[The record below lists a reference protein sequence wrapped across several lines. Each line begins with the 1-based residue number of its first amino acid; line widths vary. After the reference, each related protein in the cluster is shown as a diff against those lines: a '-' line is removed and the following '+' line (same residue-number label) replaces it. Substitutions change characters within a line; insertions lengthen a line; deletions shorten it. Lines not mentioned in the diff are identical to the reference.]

1 MVNFRD
7 LELEKLELVLA
18 VMKTASRPSRTK
30 KVLEVLIEFKKNGVC
45 TKRLS
50 ELEKQLTA
58 ARGHHN
64 LIEQDEILD
73 EMEIELGL
81 M

>member
-7 LELEKLELVLA
+7 LELEKLELILA

-30 KVLEVLIEFKKNGVC
+30 KVLEVLIKFKKNGVC
-45 TKRLS
+45 TKRLDG
-50 ELEKQLTA
+50 LEKQLTV
-58 ARGHHN
+58 AREHHN
-64 LIEQDEILD
+64 LIDQDGILD

-81 M
+81 V